1 MNQLKKL
8 FLEVY
13 GDTPKTNT
21 LYEDMMLRTNKWKN
35 ERSASLK
42 KLDKNKYW
50 YFDPSVIGMTIYTDH
65 LAKDFKDLI
74 NKIPYFKELGV
85 TFIHLMPL
93 LKPRSGENDGG
104 YAVES
109 FRDVNPKLGS
119 KADFIKLLEAF
130 RENGIY
136 VCIDFVIN
144 HVAKEHEWAK
154 AALKGDKDKQNYF
167 IMFDDKKMPDLYNK
181 TVPEV
186 LPEKKPGNFTYYPE
200 MKKYVFTSFSD
211 FQWDLNFANPL
222 VFIEMVDNILYL
234 SNLGVNMLRLDA
246 IPFMW
251 KEVGTTCRNL
261 PIIHKLLEMI
271 QLIRNEVAPS
281 VSILG
286 EAIVE
291 PDEIIKYFGSETH
304 PECEIMYNANLMV
317 NVYNGFAARD
327 ARLIQ
332 IDTNR
337 FSIPNHGTWMNY
349 VRCHDDIGWGFNES
363 AISSFGMDPFA
374 HKQFLINFYNGSFNN
389 SFAKGENYQVN
400 ERTKDARTNGTL
412 ASLLGLEQ
420 AVEETNEFKRQV
432 AINRINLAH
441 SLILF
446 HRGFPLIYS
455 GDEIATLNDQSYLKD
470 PKKKIE
476 GRWVHR
482 AIFDWKRAEKRNKLG
497 SDEYAVFQS
506 LKQMIELR
514 SKSSI
519 FDGRNIQYVLPQRD
533 PAILCIV
540 RKEKED
546 TYFGIFNFSEQHK
559 ELDLSAIR
567 EVAVS
572 SKYQNMMSNHKLDLM
587 ETSISLT
594 GYEWMW
600 LKPIKK

>member
-109 FRDVNPKLGS
+109 FRDVNPDLGS

-200 MKKYVFTSFSD
+200 IKKYVFTSFSD

-291 PDEIIKYFGSETH
+291 PDEIIKYFGSEAH

-349 VRCHDDIGWGFNES
+349 VRCHDDIGWGFNEA

-412 ASLLGLEQ
+412 ASLLGLEK
-420 AVEETNEFKRQV
+420 AVEESNEFKRQV

-470 PKKKIE
+470 LKKKIE

-482 AIFDWKRAEKRNKLG
+482 PIFDWKRAEKRNKLG

-587 ETSISLT
+587 KSSISLT

-600 LKPIKK
+600 IKPIK

>member
-1 MNQLKKL
+1 
-8 FLEVY
+8 
-13 GDTPKTNT
+13 
-21 LYEDMMLRTNKWKN
+21 
-35 ERSASLK
+35 
-42 KLDKNKYW
+42 
-50 YFDPSVIGMTIYTDH
+50 
-65 LAKDFKDLI
+65 
-74 NKIPYFKELGV
+74 
-85 TFIHLMPL
+85 
-93 LKPRSGENDGG
+93 
-104 YAVES
+104 
-109 FRDVNPKLGS
+109 
-119 KADFIKLLEAF
+119 
-130 RENGIY
+130 
-136 VCIDFVIN
+136 
-144 HVAKEHEWAK
+144 
-154 AALKGDKDKQNYF
+154 
-167 IMFDDKKMPDLYNK
+167 
-181 TVPEV
+181 
-186 LPEKKPGNFTYYPE
+186 
-200 MKKYVFTSFSD
+200 
-211 FQWDLNFANPL
+211 
-222 VFIEMVDNILYL
+222 
-234 SNLGVNMLRLDA
+234 
-246 IPFMW
+246 
-251 KEVGTTCRNL
+251 
-261 PIIHKLLEMI
+261 
-271 QLIRNEVAPS
+271 
-281 VSILG
+281 
-286 EAIVE
+286 
-291 PDEIIKYFGSETH
+291 
-304 PECEIMYNANLMV
+304 MYNANLMV

-349 VRCHDDIGWGFNES
+349 VRCHDDIGWGFNEA

-420 AVEETNEFKRQV
+420 AVEESNEFKRQV

-446 HRGFPLIYS
+446 HRGFPLIYC

-482 AIFDWKRAEKRNKLG
+482 AIFDWKRAERRNKLG

-567 EVAVS
+567 EVAIS

-587 ETSISLT
+587 KSSISLT

-600 LKPIKK
+600 IKPIK

>member
-109 FRDVNPKLGS
+109 FRDVNPQLGS
-119 KADFIKLLEAF
+119 KQDFIKLLEAF

-154 AALKGDKDKQNYF
+154 AALKGDADKQNYF

-200 MKKYVFTSFSD
+200 MKKYVFTSFSE

-281 VSILG
+281 VSLLG

-291 PDEIIKYFGSETH
+291 PDEIIKYFGSEAH

-412 ASLLGLEQ
+412 ASLLGLEK
-420 AVEETNEFKRQV
+420 AVEESNQFKRQV

-470 PKKKIE
+470 HKKKIE

-482 AIFDWKRAEKRNKLG
+482 PIFDWKRAEKRNKLG

-519 FDGRNIQYVLPQRD
+519 FDGRNIQYVLPQSD

-587 ETSISLT
+587 KTSISLT
-594 GYEWMW
+594 GYEWIW
-600 LKPIKK
+600 IKPIK